1 MGDDTKLKYDVIQ
14 KLIATKTSTRVL
26 IDSFSIFK
34 PSKDKIWKIIV
45 VVLISI
51 IPAMVISFQENTV
64 LYFSGALDTVLNLM
78 LAMFGIIFTGYAIP
92 LILLGDFRIISP
104 FLQSTN
110 FLKSLENPFI
120 IPTISKSPFNG

>member
-14 KLIATKTSTRVL
+14 KLFATKTSTRVL

-51 IPAMVISFQENTV
+51 IPAMVIT
-64 LYFSGALDTVLNLM
+64 
-78 LAMFGIIFTGYAIP
+78 P
-92 LILLGDFRIISP
+92 P
-104 FLQSTN
+104 
-110 FLKSLENPFI
+110 
-120 IPTISKSPFNG
+120 